1 MKGYNDDYL
10 MYKDEEYELQP
21 NCGLSSKI
29 VIEVPETR
37 IDDAEKIL
45 SHLNTE
51 ISYFT
56 PHVHGLVDFISD
68 DEIWVTLDG
77 EDSFWEEDHQLLENN
92 LIKVAKEFGFN
103 ARVD

>member
-1 MKGYNDDYL
+1 MKDQFDNYDNYLEDDYHI
-10 MYKDEEYELQP
+10 QP

-29 VIEVPETR
+29 VIEVPENRT
-37 IDDAEKIL
+37 DDAEKIL
-45 SHLNTE
+45 SHLETE

-68 DEIWVTLDG
+68 DEIWITLDG